1 MPNHWTGASSW
12 TLASLHRWS
21 SGLVRCTYGGPI
33 WLWLAPRFLWII
45 FWMPCFKFGMSLIS
59 KTLHMFWRGV
69 LFCQLWGFKKCL
81 ENSSF
86 DTTCRWYLWAIYCI
100 WCIWIII
107 DLSGPHMAALILREL
122 FSLVVIDLSLYEL
135 ENGFA
140 ADFFKY
146 LFRRQHR
153 QLPIFVF
160 DLLRVQ
166 ISSFCVF
173 SFGRIRFLGLRI
185 FLGAASSCKTL
196 LFASVFYHR
205 KNASTGSSG
214 VKRSCC
220 CALVHT
226 KKRAMHNPHVGV
238 SSGWHDI
245 YCPQRCHLQK
255 LGPKCEKAT
264 ASAPRPAFLRLLLR
278 A

>member
-33 WLWLAPRFLWII
+33 WLWLAHDSCELSSECHALSLACLQSRKLYI
-45 FWMPCFKFGMSLIS
+45 CFE
-59 KTLHMFWRGV
+59 GV
-69 LFCQLWGFKKCL
+69 SFFVIFCQLWGFKKCL

-86 DTTCRWYLWAIYCI
+86 DTTWRWYLWAIYCI
-100 WCIWIII
+100 WCICIII
-107 DLSGPHMAALILREL
+107 DLSGPHMAALRLREL

-146 LFRRQHR
+146 LFQRQHR

-173 SFGRIRFLGLRI
+173 LLVGFDFWAFAFFSAPLRVAKPCFLPLFSIIEKRFNRKFRRETKQFLR
-185 FLGAASSCKTL
+185 T
-196 LFASVFYHR
+196 
-205 KNASTGSSG
+205 
-214 VKRSCC
+214 
-220 CALVHT
+220 CAY
-226 KKRAMHNPHVGV
+226 KKARLRRVMHDPHVGV
-238 SSGWHDI
+238 SSRWHVI
-245 YCPQRCHLQK
+245 
-255 LGPKCEKAT
+255 
-264 ASAPRPAFLRLLLR
+264 
-278 A
+278 

>member
-33 WLWLAPRFLWII
+33 WLWLAHDSCELSSECHALSLACLQSRKLYI
-45 FWMPCFKFGMSLIS
+45 CFE
-59 KTLHMFWRGV
+59 GV
-69 LFCQLWGFKKCL
+69 SFFVIFCQLWGFKKCL

-86 DTTCRWYLWAIYCI
+86 DTTWRWYLWAIYCI
-100 WCIWIII
+100 WCICIII
-107 DLSGPHMAALILREL
+107 DLSGPHMAALRLREL

-146 LFRRQHR
+146 LFQRQHR

-173 SFGRIRFLGLRI
+173 SFGRIRFLGFRI

-255 LGPKCEKAT
+255 LGPKCEKA
-264 ASAPRPAFLRLLLR
+264 PRPAFLRLLLR

>member
-1 MPNHWTGASSW
+1 
-12 TLASLHRWS
+12 
-21 SGLVRCTYGGPI
+21 
-33 WLWLAPRFLWII
+33 
-45 FWMPCFKFGMSLIS
+45 
-59 KTLHMFWRGV
+59 
-69 LFCQLWGFKKCL
+69 
-81 ENSSF
+81 
-86 DTTCRWYLWAIYCI
+86 
-100 WCIWIII
+100 
-107 DLSGPHMAALILREL
+107 MAALRLREL

-146 LFRRQHR
+146 LFQRQHR

-238 SSGWHDI
+238 SSG
-245 YCPQRCHLQK
+245 
-255 LGPKCEKAT
+255 
-264 ASAPRPAFLRLLLR
+264 
-278 A
+278 